1 MPCIFCE
8 IVAQR
13 ALAKIVYQDESV
25 TAFRDLHPRA
35 PTHIL
40 IVPNIHIESL
50 DEVDDEKSA
59 AYAGE
64 CLRVAQELAKKEG
77 LRGGYRLVTNVGP
90 DTGQSVFHLH
100 FHLLGGRR
108 MAWPPG

>member
-8 IVAQR
+8 IVARR
-13 ALAKIVYQDESV
+13 APANILYQDESV
-25 TAFRDLHPRA
+25 TAFMDLHPRA

-40 IVPNIHIESL
+40 IVPNTHIESL
-50 DEVDDEKSA
+50 DAVADQATAEYVGS
-59 AYAGE
+59 
-64 CLRVAQELAKKEG
+64 CLRVARDLAHERG
-77 LRGGYRLVTNVGP
+77 LKGGYRLVTNVGP
-90 DTGQSVFHLH
+90 DASQSVMHLH